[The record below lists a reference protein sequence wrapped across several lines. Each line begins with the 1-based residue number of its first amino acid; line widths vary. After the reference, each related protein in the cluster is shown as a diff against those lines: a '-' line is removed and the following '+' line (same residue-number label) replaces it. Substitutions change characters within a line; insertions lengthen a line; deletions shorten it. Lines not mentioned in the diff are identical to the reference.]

1 MGIFVNRTFWFR
13 RVVVPDGIS
22 NDLHHG
28 GGILGNRVVPN
39 VLSPLILEANPDEI
53 VTL

>member
-1 MGIFVNRTFWFR
+1 MGIFISRIFWFR
-13 RVVVPDGIS
+13 RVVVPDEIS

-28 GGILGNRVVPN
+28 GRIPGNRVVPN
-39 VLSPLILEANPDEI
+39 ALGPLVLEANPDEI